1 MKQILKLNILALEE
15 VKINHR
21 RFGVAATDPLHE
33 PVTWYKITHPGTH
46 ALSTYHHHH
55 HHLLALKRAGIIKF
69 TIMARRPQETTRLIT
84 ETTSAVINK

>member
-55 HHLLALKRAGIIKF
+55 HLLALKRAGIIKF